1 MALSSSI
8 IKCLGVVFLVF
19 ILFGW
24 DFGVT
29 YFKNFG
35 KFLSI
40 TSSNILSSLISLF
53 SLSGISLSVF
63 CFCFCFLMAFCA
75 YFTEVII
82 HLSGDITKV
91 LSSCGLC
98 FKSLFPELLCFAFF
112 LVCLFWSLLFT
123 LDAFLIF
130 KNGALTICPETS

>member
-1 MALSSSI
+1 MD
-8 IKCLGVVFLVF
+8 VFREMFLLCTTPTGQCF
-19 ILFGW
+19 ILW
-24 DFGVT
+24 L
-29 YFKNFG
+29 G

-40 TSSNILSSLISLF
+40 TSSLLSPLISLF